1 MKTLVLII
9 IAIIPAF
16 TVLSDETDAP
26 ALNGEALLR
35 QTELKV
41 LTRQYEKALTEFYEV
56 RLQIQLM
63 PIMERSQQLPKEETA
78 RQAEAMHLR
87 LKLLAEWQ
95 DDIRRRIVSLVAE
108 QNERERERQHREQKI
123 ASPPASKPVSPSERA
138 PSPKF

>member
-1 MKTLVLII
+1 MKTLVLIL

-16 TVLSDETDAP
+16 TVLSDEPKAP
-26 ALNGEALLR
+26 VLNADTLLS
-35 QTELKV
+35 QTELNV
-41 LTRQYEKALTEFYEV
+41 LTRQYEKALTEFHEM

-63 PIMERSQQLPKEETA
+63 PIMEKSQQLPKEETA
-78 RQAEAMHLR
+78 RQSEAMHLR

-123 ASPPASKPVSPSERA
+123 ASPPASKAPSPSERA

>member
-1 MKTLVLII
+1 MKTFVLII

-16 TVLSDETDAP
+16 TVLSDETNAP
-26 ALNGEALLR
+26 ALNGEALLT
-35 QTELKV
+35 QTELNV
-41 LTRQYEKALTEFYEV
+41 LTRHYEKALTESYEL
-56 RLQIQLM
+56 RRQLQLL
-63 PIMERSQQLPKEETA
+63 PVMEANQQLPKEEIA
-78 RQAEAMHLR
+78 RKAEVMSMH

-123 ASPPASKPVSPSERA
+123 ASPPASKAPSPSERA